1 MSPQTKSVHGQLMDV
16 KNNELLSEVKVDIS
30 LLPPPYSVEHPKYK
44 ATLTIKGYKP
54 ELSDKAYILKL
65 SKKISGRVLITTSVV
80 DLDAEQTQFDLVFQ
94 DAAWRGQKW
103 FKSL

>member
-1 MSPQTKSVHGQLMDV
+1 MSPQTKRVDGELLDI
-16 KNNELLSEVKVDIS
+16 KNNEFLGEVTVDIA
-30 LLPPPYSVEHPKYK
+30 LLPPPYSVERPKYK
-44 ATLTIKGYKP
+44 ATLTMKGYKP
-54 ELSDKAYILKL
+54 ELSDKAYMLKL
-65 SKKISGRVLITTSVV
+65 GKKISGRVLITTSVV